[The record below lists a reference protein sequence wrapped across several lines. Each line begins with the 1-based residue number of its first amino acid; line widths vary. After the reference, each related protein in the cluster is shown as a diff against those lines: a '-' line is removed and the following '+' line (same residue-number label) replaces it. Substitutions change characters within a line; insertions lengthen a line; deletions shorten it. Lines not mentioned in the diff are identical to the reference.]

1 VKLRC
6 LILLAA
12 ACALCAQ
19 PGQEGP
25 RPEWPCIAGRTVDPA
40 YLETSESTGG
50 QVFLFQKGEI
60 GQTALFLSADRTHPA
75 TVLRAIGSLS
85 GSGEF
90 EFPVDSSMHSLLVTA
105 SVQCRKTIGLFRP
118 SGAEMTP
125 ANSTESI
132 DLQASRAV
140 RVDNPEPGN
149 WKIRLEGTGLFVLA
163 VRAQSALHLAGLD
176 FVDQGELKS
185 QPRLG
190 IAQTAVAHVA
200 GEVAN
205 VRFEVIGPNGAP
217 ISACETLESANGV
230 YRFSIAP
237 AAERFRVRM
246 TGVDSS
252 GWPVV
257 RTHAVLFRA
266 HPKN

>member
-1 VKLRC
+1 VKSRC

-12 ACALCAQ
+12 ACVLRAQ
-19 PGQEGP
+19 PRQEGP
-25 RPEWPCIAGRTVDPA
+25 RPEWPCIAGRAVDPA

-50 QVFLFQKGEI
+50 QVFLFQKAEI

-85 GSGEF
+85 GSSEF
-90 EFPVDSSMHSLLVTA
+90 EFPVDSSMQSLLVTA
-105 SVQCRKTIGLFRP
+105 SVQCRKTISLFRP
-118 SGAEMTP
+118 SGTEMTP
-125 ANSTESI
+125 GNSTESV

-149 WKIRLEGTGLFVLA
+149 WKIRLQGTGMFVLA
-163 VRAQSALHLAGLD
+163 VRAQSALRLVGVD

-185 QPRLG
+185 QPLFG

-200 GEVAN
+200 GEVASL
-205 VRFEVIGPNGAP
+205 RFEMIGPNGAV
-217 ISACETLESANGV
+217 ISAGETLENADGV
-230 YRFSIAP
+230 HRFSIAP
-237 AAERFRVRM
+237 TQERFRVRI
-246 TGVDSS
+246 TGVDSL

-257 RTHAVLFRA
+257 RTHPILFRA
-266 HPKN
+266 HPQN